1 VRSNSTPVPRLPARF
16 DPFRYFKWGGLA
28 LVTLTLLST
37 VVFWSLGHLYHRPDW
52 TWMNCLFMVVITL
65 TTIGYGDWLELR
77 GLHLAEAFT
86 MLLAMIGIAAPA
98 FLVSN
103 VTALIVEGL
112 FTDIFR
118 RRRMD
123 KQIAK
128 MHGHIIV
135 CGVGTTGVHC
145 VNELRGTGR
154 EVVAID
160 RDEEKLKRLCDEVG
174 EFPYIV
180 GSAES
185 DEVLRRAGIERASGL
200 LACLTEDKDNVFV
213 TLTARSMNKQ
223 LRIISKV
230 LEDQSRRKLGIA
242 GANGTV
248 NPTAIGGLRLVSEL
262 VRPTV
267 VTFLDNMMRDRDS
280 SHRFEE
286 LVVET
291 GSPIA
296 GRTLLSAN
304 LRTQRTLV
312 VAARQPGETKF
323 IYNPT
328 PDLLLGPGVVIV
340 LLASTADLQQVRKL
354 FQTPAAAPGQ
364 S

>member
-1 VRSNSTPVPRLPARF
+1 VPRLPSRF

-128 MHGHIIV
+128 M
-135 CGVGTTGVHC
+135 
-145 VNELRGTGR
+145 LRPHHR
-154 EVVAID
+154 
-160 RDEEKLKRLCDEVG
+160 
-174 EFPYIV
+174 
-180 GSAES
+180 
-185 DEVLRRAGIERASGL
+185 LRRGDHRLS
-200 LACLTEDKDNVFV
+200 
-213 TLTARSMNKQ
+213 
-223 LRIISKV
+223 LRK
-230 LEDQSRRKLGIA
+230 R
-242 GANGTV
+242 
-248 NPTAIGGLRLVSEL
+248 
-262 VRPTV
+262 
-267 VTFLDNMMRDRDS
+267 
-280 SHRFEE
+280 
-286 LVVET
+286 
-291 GSPIA
+291 
-296 GRTLLSAN
+296 
-304 LRTQRTLV
+304 
-312 VAARQPGETKF
+312 AARHR
-323 IYNPT
+323 
-328 PDLLLGPGVVIV
+328 
-340 LLASTADLQQVRKL
+340 S
-354 FQTPAAAPGQ
+354 
-364 S
+364 